1 MPESL
6 SSPTSPSPIAGRT
19 RTSARKTSSSK
30 PKYISVCKNVI
41 QTNNRTIRE
50 GLDRPIEPPI
60 RIQDGK
66 WGGKVNC
73 SDATLVVDGKPVGRI
88 FYQPE
93 NAIIKAGAKVVIE
106 FYGDVEIVS

>member
-1 MPESL
+1 MAKS
-6 SSPTSPSPIAGRT
+6 
-19 RTSARKTSSSK
+19 
-30 PKYISVCKNVI
+30 KYISVCKNVI

-73 SDATLVVDGKPVGRI
+73 HDANLVVDGKVVGRI
-88 FYQPE
+88 FYQPDT
-93 NAIIKAGAKVVIE
+93 AVIKAGAKVVIE
-106 FYGDVEIVS
+106 FFGDVEVVA